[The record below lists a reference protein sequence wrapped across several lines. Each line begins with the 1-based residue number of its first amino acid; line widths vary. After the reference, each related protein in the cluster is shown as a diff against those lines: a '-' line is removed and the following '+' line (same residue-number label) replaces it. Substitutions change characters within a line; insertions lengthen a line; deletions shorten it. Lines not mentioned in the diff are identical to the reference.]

1 LDFAE
6 VEARLAG
13 EPGGE
18 ARAGLL
24 PPGREGAWVPEVWR
38 AALALAPGELSP
50 VTETQYGFH
59 VLRLEER
66 AVVPFP
72 EARSAVAHQVAGG
85 LGDARAVL
93 DAWTAARATNEG
105 ARREAALA
113 EARARGLEVPP
124 GERAEIAR
132 RWDDQV
138 AAWAGALGFAYGQTP
153 AQVAEAALTAL
164 AATGQGAD
172 IARRELTV
180 HSELLRGRHEV
191 LFGTA
196 TGSEP

>member
-1 LDFAE
+1 
-6 VEARLAG
+6 
-13 EPGGE
+13 
-18 ARAGLL
+18 
-24 PPGREGAWVPEVWR
+24 VPEFWR
-38 AALALAPGELSP
+38 AALALAPGALSP

-72 EARSAVAHQVAGG
+72 EARSAVARQVAGG

-138 AAWAGALGFAYGQTP
+138 AAWAGAFGFAYGQTP